1 MVGIANCAI
10 SMILR
15 WRAQFLIA
23 LLWWIS
29 AATTCFVAIR
39 LVMPILVFD
48 TLVGFLGFGL
58 YLMYRELLDRRLRV
72 QHA

>member
-1 MVGIANCAI
+1 M
-10 SMILR
+10 
-15 WRAQFLIA
+15 
-23 LLWWIS
+23 
-29 AATTCFVAIR
+29 R

-58 YLMYRELLDRRLRV
+58 YLMYRERRDRRLRV